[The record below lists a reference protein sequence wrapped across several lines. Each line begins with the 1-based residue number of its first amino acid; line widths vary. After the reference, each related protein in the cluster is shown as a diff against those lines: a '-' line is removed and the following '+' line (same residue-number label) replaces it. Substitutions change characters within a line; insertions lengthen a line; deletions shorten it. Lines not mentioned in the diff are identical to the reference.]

1 MNRLILF
8 LLLLTSL
15 CSVGQE
21 NRFTIQ
27 GRVVDIDGE
36 PISDV
41 YVVNLVTNEKDIS
54 QSNGVFTIYA
64 SASDSLILSH
74 ISYFRKVVTVYSI
87 LVNPIIELYSE
98 HVDIPEVRV
107 SPEQK
112 SDVDRAYQNMQ
123 FLDEYKP
130 EVKQRLAMEE
140 PNPVSTIATQ
150 NNVLMRSEASSLS
163 LVRFSP
169 SESLGKLF
177 TKLKKKD
184 PAKNYSSTKK
194 QKEKESENTLH

>member
-8 LLLLTSL
+8 LLLFTSL

-150 NNVLMRSEASSLS
+150 NNVLMRSKASSLS